1 MINVYFTWSFFST
14 LVGNRKISA
23 KLFVPGLSYAKYA
36 YELEA
41 IISPNWLQWYCN
53 RKAAVKEGDGCVGTV
68 KFDYCWFQDSHTHY
82 NAVEHYE
89 IETDLLVIDSHTH
102 V

>member
-41 IISPNWLQWYCN
+41 IISPLM
-53 RKAAVKEGDGCVGTV
+53 A
-68 KFDYCWFQDSHTHY
+68 SM
-82 NAVEHYE
+82 
-89 IETDLLVIDSHTH
+89 IL
-102 V
+102 

>member
-1 MINVYFTWSFFST
+1 MNDKCLFYLIIFST

-41 IISPNWLQWYCN
+41 IISPNGFNDIVTEKLQ
-53 RKAAVKEGDGCVGTV
+53 
-68 KFDYCWFQDSHTHY
+68 
-82 NAVEHYE
+82 
-89 IETDLLVIDSHTH
+89 
-102 V
+102 

>member
-1 MINVYFTWSFFST
+1 MNDKCLLLEINLFST

-41 IISPNWLQWYCN
+41 IISPNGFNDIVTEKLQ
-53 RKAAVKEGDGCVGTV
+53 
-68 KFDYCWFQDSHTHY
+68 
-82 NAVEHYE
+82 
-89 IETDLLVIDSHTH
+89 
-102 V
+102 